1 MNKLLALDLI
11 KSFLKEDIGT
21 GDLSTDLVF
30 GKELRG
36 TGYFLAKDDGIVCGT
51 DIIDWT
57 YSLLSDDYNITL
69 FKKDG
74 EKVQKGENIA
84 MVEGRVSTLLTC
96 ERVVLN
102 LMQLMSG
109 IATEADKLVSALDD
123 STIKIVD
130 TRKSH
135 PGLRIFEKYAV
146 TCGGAYNH
154 RFALYDGVML
164 KDNHIAFA
172 GGITKAVELVKSKLG
187 HMVKVEV
194 ETESAEQVKE
204 ADLLVTSVLIP
215 SARAPKLVSAD
226 MVKTMKKGSVIIDI
240 AIDQGG
246 NVETIDRVT
255 TLDNPVFEKYGVL
268 HCAVPNI
275 PSYVPKTASYAYSY
289 AILPYLQDLG
299 EKGAFV
305 AFKEDETLS
314 SGVSTFR
321 GAVTNEAL
329 AQSLGYEHTEIS
341 VLIGFKVK

>member
-123 STIKIVD
+123 SSIKIVD
-130 TRKSH
+130 TRKTH

-204 ADLLVTSVLIP
+204 AVSAGADVIMFDNRSSEEIKELV
-215 SARAPKLVSAD
+215 KLVPSHIITEASGGISLSNIA
-226 MVKTMKKGSVIIDI
+226 TFKGC
-240 AIDQGG
+240 
-246 NVETIDRVT
+246 
-255 TLDNPVFEKYGVL
+255 GV
-268 HCAVPNI
+268 NYI
-275 PSYVPKTASYAYSY
+275 
-289 AILPYLQDLG
+289 
-299 EKGAFV
+299 
-305 AFKEDETLS
+305 S
-314 SGVSTFR
+314 SG
-321 GAVTNEAL
+321 GLTNRVKPL
-329 AQSLGYEHTEIS
+329 DIS
-341 VLIGFKVK
+341 FNSKEGFKP